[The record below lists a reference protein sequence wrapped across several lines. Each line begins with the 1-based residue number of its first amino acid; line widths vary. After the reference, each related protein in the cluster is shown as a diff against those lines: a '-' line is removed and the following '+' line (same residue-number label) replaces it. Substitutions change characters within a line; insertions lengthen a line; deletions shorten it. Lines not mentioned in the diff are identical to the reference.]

1 MRLKPVYW
9 CGSSYEDLLALP
21 RPVQHDAGYQLHRVQ
36 EGKDP
41 RDFAPVPSVG
51 RGVYEIRVA
60 EDRDTYRVFYVAKF
74 EEAVYVLHAFK
85 KKSTKGIAT
94 PKRHLTLAA
103 KRYRDVVRDRPALKR

>member
-51 RGVYEIRVA
+51 RGVYEIRV
-60 EDRDTYRVFYVAKF
+60 VAKF